1 MMWLVRCV
9 LIVTLVPMLVTLCC
23 SAVSE
28 ELEEGANDVLVE
40 KDSSAVSEGDKL
52 LLEAYHHSWD
62 DAKVDLDLVLS
73 LLHLIHSAKR
83 DGESSTGLS
92 SSSSSLTRTWLSVHA
107 LLLPSCTLVCRFTRT
122 VRDFQYVFPSRSVT
136 FMSLHLR
143 ELSWVLL
150 GR

>member
-1 MMWLVRCV
+1 MFAARLSMMWLVSCV
-9 LIVTLVPMLVTLCC
+9 LSVTPVPMLVTLCC

-83 DGESSTGLS
+83 DGESRRVVIVVVDAHTAERSC
-92 SSSSSLTRTWLSVHA
+92 SVA
-107 LLLPSCTLVCRFTRT
+107 AVM
-122 VRDFQYVFPSRSVT
+122 Y
-136 FMSLHLR
+136 M
-143 ELSWVLL
+143 
-150 GR
+150 

>member
-1 MMWLVRCV
+1 MLG
-9 LIVTLVPMLVTLCC
+9 VTLVRMLVTLCC

-83 DGESSTGLS
+83 DGESRRVVVVVVDAHTDECLC
-92 SSSSSLTRTWLSVHA
+92 SVA
-107 LLLPSCTLVCRFTRT
+107 AVMCVCVWVYENRQGFPVRVSFKISNIHVLAFKRT
-122 VRDFQYVFPSRSVT
+122 VMGFIG
-136 FMSLHLR
+136 SLKAK
-143 ELSWVLL
+143 LL
-150 GR
+150 